1 MIAHANFY
9 LSIFLVPSLSFIIFR
24 LILPSCYLEL
34 GWEAPAFPFFWTLFC
49 LHTLYLSQH
58 LNTYSWYS
66 LFRVKWGGGTF
77 PSPIF
82 FDYWKGGSPLVSPFA
97 NRVKVDSVKLI
108 IGEFSS
114 SFPVQFTCS
123 YCFCNSSS
131 EYFRVALSWLGHFL
145 PFEASQSSPCDIL
158 LSRKEGN
165 NVVWRSRLRGVSDP
179 CFPPFQSLSDFGGIK
194 ENP

>member
-1 MIAHANFY
+1 M
-9 LSIFLVPSLSFIIFR
+9 
-24 LILPSCYLEL
+24 
-34 GWEAPAFPFFWTLFC
+34 G
-49 LHTLYLSQH
+49 
-58 LNTYSWYS
+58 
-66 LFRVKWGGGTF
+66 GGGTF

-82 FDYWKGGSPLVSPFA
+82 FDNWKGGSPLVSPFA

-158 LSRKEGN
+158 LSRKEGD
-165 NVVWRSRLRGVSDP
+165 NVVWRSRLCGVSVEEGNP
-179 CFPPFQSLSDFGGIK
+179 INALPMQNWKLKGLKSHQVEFSLQPAEETTGIIVHGLYTYQGLYFCVPSFSWDV
-194 ENP
+194 EPR